1 MTDKKAQGRK
11 IKNFSLLSSKK
22 GQEEMVG
29 FALIIII
36 VAVILLIFLSISL
49 KSPNKGQDSY
59 RANSFVQAYQQYT
72 TTCSIKELEYLS
84 IKDLI
89 SECIKEETCLNEE
102 KACDILEET
111 SKEILEKSWVVEN
124 GSLIQGYS
132 LRIISNVE
140 TSNEEE
146 ILFIEKG
153 NSTNNYQGGSQKYP
167 KGGKNIGIFFNAYF

>member
-1 MTDKKAQGRK
+1 MKTKR
-11 IKNFSLLSSKK
+11 

-29 FALIIII
+29 FVLIIII

-59 RANSFVQAYQQYT
+59 KANSFVQAYQQYT
-72 TTCSIKELEYLS
+72 TTCSIRETEYLS
-84 IKDLI
+84 VQDLV
-89 SECIKEETCLNEE
+89 SECIKKETCLNEE

-111 SKEILEKSWVVEN
+111 SKEILEKSWIVEN
-124 GSLIQGYS
+124 ESLIQGYS
-132 LRIISNVE
+132 LRII
-140 TSNEEE
+140 SNEEE

-153 NSTNNYQGGSQKYP
+153 NSTNNYQGGSQEYI